1 MKIHITGNSGSGK
14 STLSRQ
20 LASKLTIPCV
30 SLDSVVWNPGWQK
43 ADREEVH
50 TKLDELLKPESW
62 IIEGVSTRVLKA
74 ADLVIFLDI
83 PTYQCLVNILSR
95 FWSNGFKTREE
106 LPQNCPEY
114 KGAFLA
120 LSIALKFN
128 RNTRPLL
135 LSARRENQRFIT
147 VTSHSQLEAIYE
159 NILTM
164 V

>member
-14 STLSRQ
+14 STLTRQ
-20 LASKLTIPCV
+20 LASKLTLPCV

-43 ADREEVH
+43 AGREEVH

-83 PTYQCLVNILSR
+83 PIYQCLVNILSR
-95 FWSNGFKTREE
+95 FWSNGFKTRQE

-114 KGAFLA
+114 KGVLLA
-120 LSIALKFN
+120 LSLVLKFN
-128 RNTRPLL
+128 RNTRPLFL
-135 LSARRENQRFIT
+135 RARRENQKFIT
-147 VTSHSQLEAIYE
+147 VTCHSQLDTICED
-159 NILTM
+159 ILTM
-164 V
+164 A